1 MVEFPHVF
9 EETTLYVNSDTVI
22 AVMLCITALAMML
35 AFHII
40 LSVVLG
46 GGTNGMLTAEPVC
59 SRFGYEE
66 KILAKTIRLDVSVQD
81 LIKSVTN
88 VQTASEA
95 LNIKLKEFEA
105 RLDVLESMKHDT
117 KETVD
122 HQQKKCPSTY
132 KHRSDLNL
140 CWKYQKGVKLNSFEA
155 EDRCSKEGAHLM
167 ILNTTHIVKFMQ
179 EWLKTA
185 GVEDASVIVGG
196 NDIMEEGSFKWNNG
210 ENVQQIPWGKGE
222 PNGGKNSNCLVME
235 RSYAFAFCDRE
246 CSDQREF
253 LCQITL

>member
-1 MVEFPHVF
+1 MFPVWKYFVIVSLMEVWISIQITRTVIELLYVIELVYRASSVFTIRWHAGILLKIFQLQHETPCFSPGQRAVVEFPHVF

-46 GGTNGMLTAEPVC
+46 GGTNGLLTAEPVC

-117 KETVD
+117 KETV
-122 HQQKKCPSTY
+122 
-132 KHRSDLNL
+132 
-140 CWKYQKGVKLNSFEA
+140 
-155 EDRCSKEGAHLM
+155 
-167 ILNTTHIVKFMQ
+167 
-179 EWLKTA
+179 
-185 GVEDASVIVGG
+185 
-196 NDIMEEGSFKWNNG
+196 
-210 ENVQQIPWGKGE
+210 GK
-222 PNGGKNSNCLVME
+222 
-235 RSYAFAFCDRE
+235 
-246 CSDQREF
+246 
-253 LCQITL
+253 